1 MDYSGGWGEP
11 TLFCLC
17 FSQEILPYS
26 AADAYRDRFGLRLS
40 PSLIKGQRKMKR
52 VILIALLLAVVVFQS
67 LKAAAQEP
75 INIGVFIPMTG
86 SVAAFGQME
95 WLGIQTAHNM
105 TDRVLGRKVK
115 LVLEDS
121 KSDPTE
127 AADAVERLIK
137 EHKVVG
143 IIGGSTSAEALAGGS
158 IAEKY
163 GIPMISPSATNPLV
177 TRDKKYV
184 FRACFDDSFQ
194 SQAAARQA
202 RIAMGAR
209 TAAVIVDIA
218 QADYSVGLGNLFL
231 KAFGEMGGKV
241 LLTAYIQTGDR
252 DFRSQLSEV
261 QAANPEIIYAP
272 NYYTEDALLAK
283 QIKELGIKAPILMAD
298 GAHVS
303 ELIRDGGKA
312 VEGVYLTSH
321 FSLEAVSTNLGRR
334 FVARFK
340 KKYERDADGF
350 AALGADAYFILTGA
364 IGRAKSTE
372 GAEIRAALTAMKN
385 YKGVTGAIKI
395 EDDGKTVKRLV
406 IDRVQN
412 GRFTYVTTVNP

>member
-1 MDYSGGWGEP
+1 
-11 TLFCLC
+11 
-17 FSQEILPYS
+17 
-26 AADAYRDRFGLRLS
+26 
-40 PSLIKGQRKMKR
+40 MKR
-52 VILIALLLAVVVFQS
+52 AIQIALLLALVVFQN
-67 LKAAAQEP
+67 LTAVGQEP
-75 INIGVFIPMTG
+75 INVGVFLPMTG

-105 TDRVLGRKVK
+105 TDKVLGRKIK

-143 IIGGSTSAEALAGGS
+143 IIGGATSADALAGGS

-163 GIPMISPSATNPLV
+163 GIPMISPSATNLLV

-202 RIAMGAR
+202 RIGMGAG

-241 LLTAYIQTGDR
+241 LITAYIQTGDR

-261 QAANPEIIYAP
+261 NAANPDIIYAP

-298 GAHVS
+298 GAHVP
-303 ELIRDGGKA
+303 ELIKDGGKA

-321 FSLEAVSTNLGRR
+321 FSMEAVSTNLGQR
-334 FVARFK
+334 FVAKFK

-350 AALGADAYFILTGA
+350 GALGADAYFILTGA

-372 GAEIRAALTAMKN
+372 GSEIRAALTAMKN

-395 EDDGKTVKRLV
+395 EEDGKTVKSLV
-406 IDRVQN
+406 VTKVKDGKFN
-412 GRFTYVTTVNP
+412 YVTTVNP

>member
-1 MDYSGGWGEP
+1 M
-11 TLFCLC
+11 TRAIQF
-17 FSQEILPYS
+17 
-26 AADAYRDRFGLRLS
+26 
-40 PSLIKGQRKMKR
+40 
-52 VILIALLLAVVVFQS
+52 ALLLALVVFQS
-67 LKAAAQEP
+67 LTAAAQEP
-75 INIGVFIPMTG
+75 INLGVLLPMTG

-95 WLGIQTAHNM
+95 WLGIQTAHKM
-105 TDRVLGRKVK
+105 TDKVLGRKVK

-121 KSDPTE
+121 KSDQTE
-127 AADAVERLIK
+127 AADAVERLIR
-137 EHKVVG
+137 EHKVSG
-143 IIGGSTSAEALAGGS
+143 IIGGATSAEALAGGS

-163 GIPMISPSATNPLV
+163 GIPMISPSATNLLV

-202 RIAMGAR
+202 RIAMGAG

-231 KAFGEMGGKV
+231 KAFREMGGKV

-261 QAANPEIIYAP
+261 QAANPDIIYAP

-283 QIKELGIKAPILMAD
+283 QIRELGIKAPILMAD
-298 GAHVS
+298 GAQVP

-321 FSLEAVSTNLGRR
+321 FSLEAVNTNLGQR
-334 FVARFK
+334 FVAKFK

-350 AALGADAYFILTGA
+350 GALGADAYFILTGA

-372 GAEIRAALTAMKN
+372 GSKIRTALTEMKN
-385 YKGVTGAIKI
+385 YQGVTGAIKI
-395 EDDGKTVKRLV
+395 EEDGKTIKRLV
-406 IDRVQN
+406 INRVQN